1 MTAPTFPRR
10 DLAIGWHA
18 LADSTKKKAVV
29 IGEVKT
35 AGSYVVSGLDLI
47 SKPTEAELNAALEGY
62 EKNIIRKREIPKK

>member
-18 LADSTKKKAVV
+18 LADVAKKKALL
-29 IGEVKT
+29 IGEVKA
-35 AGSYVVSGLDLI
+35 AGSFVVSGLELI

-62 EKNIIRKREIPKK
+62 EKNIVRKREIPKK